1 VILRHFIVAAILVGF
16 VEMAYFKKQTVHY
29 WIFAV
34 VISLFMGLV
43 WQATRL
49 THELAL
55 ESLITT
61 GGERL
66 TLYAGTL
73 RGALSRYAYLP
84 YVLAQNEAVRE
95 LLDRGVSAE
104 RVNRYLEELNREAGS
119 DALYVMAASGTTL
132 ASSNWR
138 ESFSFVG
145 NNYGFR
151 PYFFDAQQNRQGR
164 FFAIGVTTGLPGL
177 FMSHPVYRQERF
189 VGAAVVKVDL
199 DPLQD
204 DWSRG
209 GETVLVSDNNGVL
222 FLASRDE
229 WKYRTLAPL
238 SEVQRASIHA
248 GRQYVNQ
255 PLQLSPLQTIKILGE
270 GRRIVR
276 AEGISYL
283 MLSRP
288 LAGMDWELHHLTP
301 MTLVEER
308 TQAVAIIGIAS
319 VLLALV
325 LVMYVRERRQKQL
338 SRRKA
343 RDAEAM
349 RELNLR
355 LQEEIDERDRAE
367 KALLDAQTELV
378 QSSKLAALGQMA
390 TGIVHELN
398 QPISAM
404 RTYAASGRL
413 LLEREEPDKV
423 RESFASVERLTDHM
437 ASITAQLKTFAYK
450 APKLRK
456 PVVVQECLDGALA
469 MTDPLLSEAEVSL
482 RKQIPEEPVVISG
495 DRGRIE
501 QVLVNLIRNAVDAMR
516 GASKR
521 ILRIQVLVQEQEA
534 EIVFEDSGSGI
545 EEKNLAELFNPFFTT
560 KEVGKGL
567 GLGLSISY
575 RIVTDLGGTIHAAN
589 NHDRGASFVVRLP
602 LLNQTKKTD
611 KVKE

>member
-1 VILRHFIVAAILVGF
+1 
-16 VEMAYFKKQTVHY
+16 MAYFNKHLLPWWALAAAIVL
-29 WIFAV
+29 A
-34 VISLFMGLV
+34 MGLV
-43 WQATRL
+43 WQVTRL
-49 THELAL
+49 THEVAL
-55 ESLITT
+55 ESLIDT

-84 YVLAQNEAVRE
+84 YVLAHNEAVQE

-104 RVNRYLEELNREAGS
+104 RVNHSLEDLNREAGS
-119 DALYVMAASGTTL
+119 DALYVMDASGKTL

-138 ESFSFVG
+138 EPLSFVG
-145 NNYGFR
+145 KNYGFR
-151 PYFFDAQQNRQGR
+151 PYFIDAQQGLEGR
-164 FFAIGVTTGLPGL
+164 YFAIGVTTGFPGF
-177 FMSHPVYRQERF
+177 FMSHPVYRKDRF
-189 VGAAVVKVDL
+189 VGGAVAKVDL

-204 DWSRG
+204 DWREG
-209 GETVLVSDNNGVL
+209 GETVLVSDSNGVL
-222 FLASRDE
+222 FLSSRDD
-229 WKYRTLAPL
+229 WKYSTLTPLGNAQRTHI
-238 SEVQRASIHA
+238 RA
-248 GRQYVNQ
+248 GRQYANQ
-255 PLQLSPLQTIKILGE
+255 PLELSPLQTVQTLGD
-270 GRRIVR
+270 GQRIVH
-276 AEGISYL
+276 AEGVSYL

-288 LAGMDWELHHLTP
+288 LVGLGWELHHLAP
-301 MTLVEER
+301 MTLVQER
-308 TQAVAIIGIAS
+308 TQAVAVIGTAT

-325 LVMYVRERRQKQL
+325 LVMYARERRQKQL
-338 SRRKA
+338 SRRKVK
-343 RDAEAM
+343 DAEAL

-423 RESFASVERLTDHM
+423 RESFASVERITDHM

-469 MTDPLLSEAEVSL
+469 MTDPLLSETEVSL
-482 RKQIPEEPVVISG
+482 HKQIPEEPVVIGG

-501 QVLVNLIRNAVDAMR
+501 QVLVNLVRNAVDAMR
-516 GASKR
+516 GSSKR
-521 ILRIQVLVQEQEA
+521 ELRIQILVQEQEA
-534 EIVFEDSGSGI
+534 EIIFEDSGTGI
-545 EEKNLAELFNPFFTT
+545 EEKNLEELFNPFFTT
-560 KEVGKGL
+560 KEVGEGL

-575 RIVTDLGGTIHAAN
+575 RIVTDLGGTIHAMN
-589 NHDRGASFVVRLP
+589 NPDQGARFIVRLP
-602 LLNQTKKTD
+602 LLKNTKATG

>member
-1 VILRHFIVAAILVGF
+1 MARFNKHLLPWWLLAVAIV
-16 VEMAYFKKQTVHY
+16 MA
-29 WIFAV
+29 
-34 VISLFMGLV
+34 MGLV

-49 THELAL
+49 THEVAL
-55 ESLITT
+55 ESLIDT

-84 YVLAQNEAVRE
+84 YVLAHNEAVQE
-95 LLDRGVSAE
+95 LLDSGVSAE
-104 RVNRYLEELNREAGS
+104 RVNHSLEDLNREAGS
-119 DALYVMAASGTTL
+119 DALYVMNASGKTL

-138 ESFSFVG
+138 EPLSFVG
-145 NNYGFR
+145 KNYGFR
-151 PYFFDAQQNRQGR
+151 PYFIDAQQGREGR
-164 FFAIGVTTGLPGL
+164 FFAIGVTTGFPGF
-177 FMSHPVYRQERF
+177 FMSHPVYRNDNF
-189 VGAAVVKVDL
+189 VGSAVAKVDL
-199 DPLQD
+199 GPLQE
-204 DWSRG
+204 DWRQG
-209 GETVLVSDNNGVL
+209 GETVLVSDSNGVL
-222 FLASRDE
+222 FLSSRDD
-229 WKYRTLAPL
+229 WKYSTLTPL
-238 SEVQRASIHA
+238 SDAQRTNIRA
-248 GRQYVNQ
+248 GRQYANQ
-255 PLQLSPLQTIKILGE
+255 PLDLSPLQTVQTLGE
-270 GRRIVR
+270 GQRIVR
-276 AEGISYL
+276 AEGVSYL

-288 LAGMDWELHHLTP
+288 LAGMGWELHHLAP
-301 MTLVEER
+301 MTLVQER
-308 TQAVAIIGIAS
+308 TQTAAAIGTAS

-325 LVMYVRERRQKQL
+325 LIMYLRERRQKQL

-343 RDAEAM
+343 KDAEAM

-390 TGIVHELN
+390 AGIVHELN

-413 LLEREEPDKV
+413 LLDR
-423 RESFASVERLTDHM
+423 RESEKVHETFASVERITDHM

-469 MTDPLLSEAEVSL
+469 MTDPLLDEAGVSL
-482 RKQIPEEPVVISG
+482 HKQIPEEPVIVSG

-516 GASKR
+516 SCPR
-521 ILRIQVLVQEQEA
+521 RDLNIQILVHEQEA
-534 EIVFEDSGSGI
+534 EIIFEDSGTGI
-545 EEKNLAELFNPFFTT
+545 EEKNLVELFNPFFTT
-560 KEVGKGL
+560 KEVGEGL

-575 RIVTDLGGTIHAAN
+575 RIVTDLGGTIHAMN
-589 NHDRGASFVVRLP
+589 NPDLGARFIVRLP
-602 LLNQTKKTD
+602 LLSLKQ
-611 KVKE
+611 